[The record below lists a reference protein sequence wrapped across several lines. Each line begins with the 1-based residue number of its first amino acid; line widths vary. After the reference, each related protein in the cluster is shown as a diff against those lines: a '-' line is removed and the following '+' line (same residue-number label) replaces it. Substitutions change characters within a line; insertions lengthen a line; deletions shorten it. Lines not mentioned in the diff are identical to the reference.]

1 MILMTKR
8 RKILINLV
16 SVCFVLWLTLGYVAS
31 YYITRPTP
39 RDFADRDE
47 IGGLPVQ
54 NLVLRAADGVRTSAW
69 HAGSGGERAVILLH
83 GITNDRRQ
91 GVRRAELYMRLG
103 YDVLLPD
110 FRGQGRSD
118 PTLVTMGWNERKDA
132 IAAFR
137 YLRDLG
143 YRRIGVHGI
152 SLGAAATAYAL
163 QEDPGFDFIVLE
175 SCYDTLESALNN
187 RLERYRVPKAA
198 AWPLRIFSQWRIG
211 VSALRLRPVDYM
223 SLCAMPALI
232 IAGDNEQI
240 LRVEETMRLYDQCSA
255 PYKKVHIF
263 KGAGH
268 ARCDRDAPEDFRRVI
283 TEFLRYVEAAW
294 DESGMIA

>member
-1 MILMTKR
+1 
-8 RKILINLV
+8 
-16 SVCFVLWLTLGYVAS
+16 
-31 YYITRPTP
+31 
-39 RDFADRDE
+39 
-47 IGGLPVQ
+47 
-54 NLVLRAADGVRTSAW
+54 
-69 HAGSGGERAVILLH
+69 
-83 GITNDRRQ
+83 
-91 GVRRAELYMRLG
+91 
-103 YDVLLPD
+103 
-110 FRGQGRSD
+110 
-118 PTLVTMGWNERKDA
+118 
-132 IAAFR
+132 
-137 YLRDLG
+137 
-143 YRRIGVHGI
+143 
-152 SLGAAATAYAL
+152 
-163 QEDPGFDFIVLE
+163 
-175 SCYDTLESALNN
+175 
-187 RLERYRVPKAA
+187 VPKAA